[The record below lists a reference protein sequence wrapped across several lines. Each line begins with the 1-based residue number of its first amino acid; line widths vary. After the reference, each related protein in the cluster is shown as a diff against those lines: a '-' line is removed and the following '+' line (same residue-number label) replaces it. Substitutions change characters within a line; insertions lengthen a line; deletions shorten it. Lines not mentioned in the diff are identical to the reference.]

1 MVGGRIVTMKII
13 PSIKLPIIKN
23 GDSSNHILSDI
34 TKNKKII
41 IFGVPGAFTPTCS
54 EKHLPGFIN
63 LYNQFQAK
71 GIHDIYCLSV
81 NDVFVMKAWLESY
94 PKGYLINGIAD
105 GNADFAKTMQLT
117 IDYSGGFMGTRCKR
131 FTLLADQNNIV
142 KLFIEE
148 KGEYFVS
155 SAENILNNI

>member
-1 MVGGRIVTMKII
+1 MMKKI

-23 GDSSNHILSDI
+23 GDSSNYILSDI

-63 LYNQFQAK
+63 LYNQFRAK
-71 GIHDIYCLSV
+71 GISDIYCLSV

-131 FTLLADQNNIV
+131 FALLANQNNIV
-142 KLFIEE
+142 KFFIEE
-148 KGEYFVS
+148 KSEFFFS

>member
-1 MVGGRIVTMKII
+1 MKLKKGDILPDAKVFI
-13 PSIKLPIIKN
+13 FDGSSKETSIKQIIGEEKV
-23 GDSSNHILSDI
+23 
-34 TKNKKII
+34 I
-41 IFGVPGAFTPTCS
+41 IFGLPGAFTPTCS
-54 EKHLPGFIN
+54 AKHLPGFIN
-63 LYNQFQAK
+63 LYNQFRAK

-81 NDVFVMKAWLESY
+81 NDVFVMKAWLELY

-131 FTLLADQNNIV
+131 FALFADQNNIV

>member
-1 MVGGRIVTMKII
+1 MVGGRIIMMKII

-81 NDVFVMKAWLESY
+81 NDVFVMKAWLKSY

>member
-1 MVGGRIVTMKII
+1 MVGGRIIVMKII

-117 IDYSGGFMGTRCKR
+117 IDYSGGFMGTR
-131 FTLLADQNNIV
+131 
-142 KLFIEE
+142 
-148 KGEYFVS
+148 
-155 SAENILNNI
+155 

>member
-1 MVGGRIVTMKII
+1 M
-13 PSIKLPIIKN
+13 
-23 GDSSNHILSDI
+23 
-34 TKNKKII
+34 
-41 IFGVPGAFTPTCS
+41 PGAFTPTCS

-63 LYNQFQAK
+63 LYNQFRAK

-105 GNADFAKTMQLT
+105 GNADFTKTIQLT

-131 FTLLADQNNIV
+131 FALLADQNNIV

-148 KGEYFVS
+148 KGEFFVS